1 MVTLEFI
8 PDISYGMQVK
18 RLGLAFKHLT
28 MLAFIVAGRLAH
40 NVLILIRSVLE
51 KIILSITLYK

>member
-40 NVLILIRSVLE
+40 N
-51 KIILSITLYK
+51 